1 MQCDKPNYESD
12 FIQRS
17 RKNAPIVDWSTLVV
31 EPENDGDEKRIPD
44 EKSADEK
51 AMFALLGLKTEDNE
65 IYMFICQRGC
75 YS

>member
-1 MQCDKPNYESD
+1 M
-12 FIQRS
+12 
-17 RKNAPIVDWSTLVV
+17 V